1 MVIDISLPFIA
12 ASFIAGVIMFLAP
25 CTLPLV
31 PAVLSFISGISF
43 QKSPDAFRA
52 YRMRVLVHTL
62 FFIVGFSLVFIL
74 LGVLAVKISSF
85 IDRAL
90 LIRVAGIILFV
101 FGLLVLGAKAPFFSR
116 NFIPRLPA
124 PLI

>member
-31 PAVLSFISGISF
+31 PAVLTFISGISF
-43 QKSPDAFRA
+43 EKTPDAFRA
-52 YRMRVLVHTL
+52 YRKRVLLHTL
-62 FFIVGFSLVFIL
+62 FFIGGFSLVFIL
-74 LGVLAVKISSF
+74 LGVLAVKISPF
-85 IDRAL
+85 VDRAL
-90 LIRVAGIILFV
+90 LIRVAGIILFT

-116 NFIPRLPA
+116 NFSPRLPPA
-124 PLI
+124 LM